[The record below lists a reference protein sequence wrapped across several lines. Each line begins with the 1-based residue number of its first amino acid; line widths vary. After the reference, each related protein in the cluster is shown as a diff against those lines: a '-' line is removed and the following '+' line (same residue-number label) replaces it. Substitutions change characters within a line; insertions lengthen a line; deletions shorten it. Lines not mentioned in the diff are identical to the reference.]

1 MYARAGVAKLG
12 KGAGLRILF
21 LVILGFESPP
31 LHHIRHLAHVIH
43 VSAAGIVRG
52 FIGRSYLYIGTPLHA
67 SMTDTALITG
77 ASGGIGLEMTR
88 ILAKEGYDIIAVA
101 RRTDMLEKLKGELE
115 SLYGRNVTVICSDL
129 SEDGDVRKVFE
140 IADKEGIEVDILVN
154 NAGFGDYGPF
164 AECDW
169 DKQDRMIRLN
179 VLALSH
185 LTRLFLPGMIS
196 RGKGRILNTASVAS
210 FEPGPL
216 MSVYYAT
223 KAYVLSFSEALTA
236 ELKGTGVTV
245 TALCPGPTNTGF
257 AKTANADGANVFKES
272 TSSDARAVAMY
283 GYRCMMKGKAV
294 AIHGITFKAMVL
306 LVRIFPRSLVRRIV
320 LSVQRRSAP

>member
-1 MYARAGVAKLG
+1 
-12 KGAGLRILF
+12 
-21 LVILGFESPP
+21 
-31 LHHIRHLAHVIH
+31 
-43 VSAAGIVRG
+43 
-52 FIGRSYLYIGTPLHA
+52 
-67 SMTDTALITG
+67 MTDTALITG

-283 GYRCMMKGKAV
+283 GYRCMMKGMKGLV
-294 AIHGITFKAMVL
+294 SL
-306 LVRIFPRSLVRRIV
+306 LYRLVIRLLNFPRV
-320 LSVQRRSAP
+320 